1 MKHKGYG
8 IIPIVFAA
16 LMTSCGGNTS
26 GGKQHFA
33 PQERVSSMTSEE
45 RELAIAN
52 KKAEMAALNYE
63 TLFNNDGIK
72 FCIVQPHLQGEDI
85 TQDISDRVAVRLLEI
100 ACQNG
105 ISGMGTNPYFVFGTE
120 ITQTG
125 RATTG
130 TAPQKMVVKYQLT
143 FKVMNTVTG
152 DIYATA
158 IQDVVGVGNSFIEAN
173 QNFAQEIKSTPSVQ
187 TMLKTA
193 SERIIAWYNTYLP
206 TLKNEIESAV
216 SQGKYD
222 VALTLAM
229 SVPQQAASAFE
240 YVSARIPELTVGFKN
255 QMASEMLSEMIA
267 TISSARDNFE
277 PGIGAYLQLIPADSP
292 QYAKAQE
299 HYAAYLKQCDKRR
312 LVLEAKAE
320 LDESAAR
327 ELKKLE
333 MEYAH
338 ANDIAE
344 HETQRI
350 LARCNADVAAKEA
363 TAKAN
368 ASASIARSQLELE
381 RKRTSLFGSIGYAIS
396 GTFDRLFTITDKT
409 VMSKL

>member
-1 MKHKGYG
+1 MKHKGFV
-8 IIPIVFAA
+8 IVLFVFAA
-16 LMTSCGGNTS
+16 LTTSCGD
-26 GGKQHFA
+26 KHHFA
-33 PQERVSSMTSEE
+33 PKERVSSMTNEE
-45 RELAIAN
+45 REQAIAN
-52 KKAEMAALNYE
+52 KKAEMAVLNYD

-72 FCIVQPHLQGEDI
+72 FCIVQPHLQGDI

-120 ITQTG
+120 IAQTG
-125 RATTG
+125 RAATG

-152 DIYATA
+152 DVYATA
-158 IQDVVGVGNSFIEAN
+158 TQDVEGVGSSFIEAN
-173 QNFAQEIKSTPSVQ
+173 QNFAQSIKSTPAVQ

-222 VALTLAM
+222 LALTLAM
-229 SVPQQAASAFE
+229 SVPQQATSAFQ
-240 YVSARIPELTVGFKN
+240 YVSARIPELSKGFKN

-267 TISSARDNFE
+267 TISSVRDDFE
-277 PGIGAYLQLIPADSP
+277 PGIGAYLKLIPADSP

-299 HYAAYLKQCDKRR
+299 HYAAYLNKCDKRR
-312 LVLEAKAE
+312 LELEAKAE
-320 LDESAAR
+320 RDEAAAR

-338 ANDIAE
+338 ANDMAE

-350 LARCNADVAAKEA
+350 LARYNADVAAKEA
-363 TAKAN
+363 AAN
-368 ASASIARSQLELE
+368 AKLEM
-381 RKRTSLFGSIGYAIS
+381 KRTSLFGSIGYAIS

-409 VMSKL
+409 IMSKL